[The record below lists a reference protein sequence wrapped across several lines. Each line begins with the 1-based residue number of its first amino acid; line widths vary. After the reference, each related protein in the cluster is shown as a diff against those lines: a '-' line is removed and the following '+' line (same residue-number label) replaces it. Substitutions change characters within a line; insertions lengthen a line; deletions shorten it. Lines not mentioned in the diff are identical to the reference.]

1 MTVPRKGLKMKLSC
15 VDAVVPGTTL
25 REKFD
30 NLGKYGFEGIEIWAM
45 GGAGSEL
52 ESEIKEAASKSK
64 VKPCSVMVVNEAFYR
79 PLDSEEAKQ
88 AKADAIKESIRLAA
102 SVGAV
107 SLLVP
112 EYGPQL
118 PPPIFMLPPLG
129 EAEKGLLL
137 ALLEE
142 VGRYAE
148 KLGTTLVLEPINRY
162 ETRFFHT
169 LEDAVGICEEAGR
182 PSVKI
187 VADTFQMSIEERDIA
202 ESIRRAGK
210 YIRHVH
216 LSDSGRLLPGYGNID
231 FKGIFAALGEIEY
244 RGYMSLECAIPG
256 NPEEELPR
264 CVEYLKKCMP

>member
-1 MTVPRKGLKMKLSC
+1 MKLSC
-15 VDAVVPGTTL
+15 VDAVVPGTKL
-25 REKFD
+25 KEKFD
-30 NLGKYGFEGIEIWAM
+30 NLAKYGFEGIEIWAM
-45 GGAGSEL
+45 GGVGSEL
-52 ESEIKEAASKSK
+52 EKEIKEAASKSK
-64 VKPCSVMVVNEAFYR
+64 VKPSSVMVVNEAFYR

-88 AKADAIKESIRLAA
+88 AKAEAIKEGLRLAA
-102 SVGAV
+102 AIGAV

-169 LEDAVGICEEAGR
+169 LDDAVGICKEVSR
-182 PSVKI
+182 PSIKI
-187 VADTFQMSIEERDIA
+187 VADTFQMSIEERNIA

-231 FKGIFAALGEIEY
+231 FKAVFAALKEIGY
-244 RGYMSLECAIPG
+244 KGYMALECAIPG

-264 CVEYLKKCMP
+264 CVEYLKKCMQ

>member
-1 MTVPRKGLKMKLSC
+1 
-15 VDAVVPGTTL
+15 
-25 REKFD
+25 
-30 NLGKYGFEGIEIWAM
+30 
-45 GGAGSEL
+45 
-52 ESEIKEAASKSK
+52 
-64 VKPCSVMVVNEAFYR
+64 
-79 PLDSEEAKQ
+79 
-88 AKADAIKESIRLAA
+88 
-102 SVGAV
+102 
-107 SLLVP
+107 
-112 EYGPQL
+112 
-118 PPPIFMLPPLG
+118 
-129 EAEKGLLL
+129 LL

-182 PSVKI
+182 PSIKI

>member
-1 MTVPRKGLKMKLSC
+1 MKLSC
-15 VDAVVPGTTL
+15 VDAIVPGTTL

-64 VKPCSVMVVNEAFYR
+64 VKPSSVIVVNEAFYR

-88 AKADAIKESIRLAA
+88 AKAEAIKESIRLAA

-112 EYGPQL
+112 EYGPHL

-129 EAEKGLLL
+129 EPEKDLLL
-137 ALLEE
+137 TLLEE

-148 KLGTTLVLEPINRY
+148 KLGTMLVLEPINRY

-169 LEDAVGICEEAGR
+169 LDDAVGICDEVGR
-182 PSVKI
+182 SSIKI
-187 VADTFQMSIEERDIA
+187 VADTFQMSIEERNIA

-210 YIRHVH
+210 YICYVL

-231 FKGIFAALGEIEY
+231 FKAVFTALKQI
-244 RGYMSLECAIPG
+244 GYMGYMALECAIPG